1 MPAPSSRDCPV
12 YGLLYVNKPLTVQ
25 VSYVCCT
32 GVRACHRRDFLSSK
46 NSLRS
51 CGYRLVNP
59 LRRCSS
65 SRNQIS
71 ERVIVDEIRVKPL
84 KYTGQV
90 LYEQFENP
98 QQCDII
104 LVKFCYRRP
113 EYHLCWP
120 FTKDGTCCP
129 RPVQNSLSVSP
140 FVE

>member
-51 CGYRLVNP
+51 CGYRLVNL

-90 LYEQFENP
+90 LYEQFHWRTLSSVTLFLSSFVIGGRS
-98 QQCDII
+98 II
-104 LVKFCYRRP
+104 CAGR
-113 EYHLCWP
+113 
-120 FTKDGTCCP
+120 
-129 RPVQNSLSVSP
+129 SLKMEPAVLAP
-140 FVE
+140 YKTRFR